1 LVPMPTLLSAAAVEA
16 VQRRVLGATRE
27 RMLRE
32 LAEALEALTV
42 ERPLVLVLEDLH
54 WSDAA
59 TLDLVAYLARRRG
72 PARLLLLGTYRPGDA
87 SGRGHPLPTLTLHL
101 QLADQ
106 GAALP
111 LAALT
116 MADVTAYLA
125 ARFGAGAVAAG
136 VAAAAEVVEA
146 QCADLAWRGQV
157 LAAHGMEAW
166 PDGTLTGRY
175 GFQHT
180 LYQQVIYKQ
189 IPVARR
195 LRLHQRIG
203 ARLEAGYDP
212 QA

>member
-1 LVPMPTLLSAAAVEA
+1 MTCP
-16 VQRRVLGATRE
+16 
-27 RMLRE
+27 
-32 LAEALEALTV
+32 
-42 ERPLVLVLEDLH
+42 
-54 WSDAA
+54 
-59 TLDLVAYLARRRG
+59 VA
-72 PARLLLLGTYRPGDA
+72 
-87 SGRGHPLPTLTLHL
+87 
-101 QLADQ
+101 
-106 GAALP
+106 
-111 LAALT
+111 
-116 MADVTAYLA
+116 
-125 ARFGAGAVAAG
+125 AVAAG

-212 QA
+212 QAGAHAAELAMHFERGRDPVRASRYAQ